1 MFISWPRQ
9 GQIHVMSYKTFSL
22 VNHVKVKYRSCHT
35 KHFHWLTTSRSYTG
49 HVIQNIFIGLTS
61 RSYTGHVIQNIFIG
75 WPRQGHIQVMS
86 YKTFSL
92 VWRQGHI
99 QVMSYKTFSLVWRQG
114 HIQVMSYK
122 TFSLVDHVKVIYRS
136 CHTDDLI
143 YIFVGII
150 WLPYFGPCKNLC
162 IVVRKITF

>member
-1 MFISWPRQ
+1 M
-9 GQIHVMSYKTFSL
+9 
-22 VNHVKVKYRSCHT
+22 SCHT
-35 KHFHWLTTSRSYTG
+35 KHFHWLTTSRSNTG
-49 HVIQNIFIGLTS
+49 HVIQS
-61 RSYTGHVIQNIFIG
+61 IFIG

-150 WLPYFGPCKNLC
+150 WLPYFGPCKIYVLLYEKSLFNFDFNSNFLFQWILQRYC
-162 IVVRKITF
+162 YIYIWIINIGL